1 MRTRNL
7 LAFASTITGIILLA
21 SCSEQKAWQDGTIS
35 PLGGKYPLRLSANV
49 EQVQS
54 RSTGKDAWTGGEEIG
69 VILESQTGKYYITDA
84 SGNVEAIDES
94 NTLYWPHTAKA
105 EVKAW
110 YPFDTPTLLDISD
123 QSAGYAAFDILSA
136 QTRGSFNQPVYL
148 NFGHSM
154 SKIAYTLAAADG
166 ITEIEL
172 NSATVTLLGDA
183 EARIEA
189 GIVAPADQTDGEI
202 KPFHDATAKQ
212 GEALVV
218 PQNMKGKPLFKVSI
232 GNNTFVYTPET
243 DEEGNLMAGNCH
255 TYAITVK
262 AAGLEVQRVQA
273 MTGVMVERRRYS
285 A

>member
-105 EVKAW
+105 EVKA
-110 YPFDTPTLLDISD
+110 
-123 QSAGYAAFDILSA
+123 
-136 QTRGSFNQPVYL
+136 
-148 NFGHSM
+148 
-154 SKIAYTLAAADG
+154 
-166 ITEIEL
+166 
-172 NSATVTLLGDA
+172 
-183 EARIEA
+183 
-189 GIVAPADQTDGEI
+189 
-202 KPFHDATAKQ
+202 
-212 GEALVV
+212 
-218 PQNMKGKPLFKVSI
+218 
-232 GNNTFVYTPET
+232 
-243 DEEGNLMAGNCH
+243 
-255 TYAITVK
+255 
-262 AAGLEVQRVQA
+262 
-273 MTGVMVERRRYS
+273 
-285 A
+285 

>member
-110 YPFDTPTLLDISD
+110 YPFDMPHSTFCPPK
-123 QSAGYAAFDILSA
+123 
-136 QTRGSFNQPVYL
+136 RG
-148 NFGHSM
+148 
-154 SKIAYTLAAADG
+154 A
-166 ITEIEL
+166 
-172 NSATVTLLGDA
+172 
-183 EARIEA
+183 
-189 GIVAPADQTDGEI
+189 
-202 KPFHDATAKQ
+202 
-212 GEALVV
+212 
-218 PQNMKGKPLFKVSI
+218 VSI
-232 GNNTFVYTPET
+232 SPFTSISV
-243 DEEGNLMAGNCH
+243 
-255 TYAITVK
+255 TVC
-262 AAGLEVQRVQA
+262 
-273 MTGVMVERRRYS
+273 RRLPTRS
-285 A
+285 RQLTVSRRSS

>member
-105 EVKAW
+105 EVKGTHSILRH
-110 YPFDTPTLLDISD
+110 YSTFPTSRRAMPH
-123 QSAGYAAFDILSA
+123 STFCPPK
-136 QTRGSFNQPVYL
+136 RG
-148 NFGHSM
+148 
-154 SKIAYTLAAADG
+154 A
-166 ITEIEL
+166 
-172 NSATVTLLGDA
+172 
-183 EARIEA
+183 
-189 GIVAPADQTDGEI
+189 
-202 KPFHDATAKQ
+202 
-212 GEALVV
+212 
-218 PQNMKGKPLFKVSI
+218 VSI
-232 GNNTFVYTPET
+232 SPFTSISV
-243 DEEGNLMAGNCH
+243 
-255 TYAITVK
+255 TVC
-262 AAGLEVQRVQA
+262 
-273 MTGVMVERRRYS
+273 RRLPTRS
-285 A
+285 RQLTVLRRSS